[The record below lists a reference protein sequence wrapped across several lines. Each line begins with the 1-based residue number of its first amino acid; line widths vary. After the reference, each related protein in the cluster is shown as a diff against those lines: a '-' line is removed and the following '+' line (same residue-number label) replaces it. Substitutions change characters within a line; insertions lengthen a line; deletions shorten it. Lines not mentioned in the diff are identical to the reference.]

1 MAQSKKRNTYLHI
14 LKSNDGSIYPVSV
27 IFFLSALLLL
37 FHGATVYSI
46 QYRTYDGLENMHR
59 HATIQLLREIEQH
72 KIPE

>member
-1 MAQSKKRNTYLHI
+1 MAQLKKLNLYLRI
-14 LKSNDGSIYPVSV
+14 LKSNEGSLYPISV
-27 IFFLSALLLL
+27 VFFLSALMLL